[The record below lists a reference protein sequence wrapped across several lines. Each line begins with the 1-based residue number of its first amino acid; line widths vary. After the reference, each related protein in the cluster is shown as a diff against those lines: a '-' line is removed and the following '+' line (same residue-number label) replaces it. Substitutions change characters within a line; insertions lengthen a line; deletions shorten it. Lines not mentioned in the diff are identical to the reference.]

1 MKWLRTLMVS
11 AALCM
16 SAAAAFA
23 ADVSYPSVLG
33 GTVVSITPAGTAVKQ
48 GDVLADRRFPGRPYA
63 GSAGRLRRRRKAGFG
78 SPGNGCQAGNCRN
91 YCGREIRGKES

>member
-1 MKWLRTLMVS
+1 MKWLRTLMG
-11 AALCM
+11 AAAVCM

-48 GDVLADRRFPGRPYA
+48 GDVLLTVDSLAGPMPAARAASDGIVKQVLVAPGTA
-63 GSAGRLRRRRKAGFG
+63 VK
-78 SPGNGCQAGNCRN
+78 
-91 YCGREIRGKES
+91 RGTAVIIVEEK

>member
-16 SAAAAFA
+16 SAAAAFCRRRF
-23 ADVSYPSVLG
+23 VSVCIS

-48 GDVLADRRFPGRPYA
+48 GDVLLTVDSPGRPYA
-63 GSAGRLRRRRKAGFG
+63 GSAGRL
-78 SPGNGCQAGNCRN
+78 
-91 YCGREIRGKES
+91 

>member
-48 GDVLADRRFPGRPYA
+48 GDVHPDGGKGRVLGVTLAVLLLQSGPPPTA
-63 GSAGRLRRRRKAGFG
+63 S
-78 SPGNGCQAGNCRN
+78 
-91 YCGREIRGKES
+91 

>member
-48 GDVLADRRFPGRPYA
+48 GDVLLTVDFLAGPMPAARAASDGVVKQVLVAPGTA
-63 GSAGRLRRRRKAGFG
+63 VK
-78 SPGNGCQAGNCRN
+78 
-91 YCGREIRGKES
+91 RGTAVIIVEEK